1 MLWRRYTDEK
11 AFIFSETNGVPH
23 NTITPIARK
32 RGDLF
37 ELDLVLRN
45 NITTEEFPLGVYH
58 PHPEYH
64 HIKKE
69 NIGLIEVM
77 GLAVLP
83 ARLQMEM
90 AELERRILQ
99 NEDLRESDL
108 TKTHADSCNRAKGN
122 RICVCKSAGMR
133 RCLQKNT
140 GRTRCLQKIFGVHI
154 KKGPFHICEVV
165 CFFSIQFSQIVLLAR
180 LCMIYMFKVFF
191 IES

>member
-1 MLWRRYTDEK
+1 MSAGAADRVLSCWREYTDEK
-11 AFIFSETNGVPH
+11 AFIFSETQGVSH

-108 TKTHADSCNRAKGN
+108 TKTHADWAEKWLPNYEITEENLHAIVQKEIGYVFAKVLE
-122 RICVCKSAGMR
+122 CAGVY
-133 RCLQKNT
+133 K
-140 GRTRCLQKIFGVHI
+140 RTPEGQAAF
-154 KKGPFHICEVV
+154 KKFLECI
-165 CFFSIQFSQIVLLAR
+165 
-180 LCMIYMFKVFF
+180 
-191 IES
+191 